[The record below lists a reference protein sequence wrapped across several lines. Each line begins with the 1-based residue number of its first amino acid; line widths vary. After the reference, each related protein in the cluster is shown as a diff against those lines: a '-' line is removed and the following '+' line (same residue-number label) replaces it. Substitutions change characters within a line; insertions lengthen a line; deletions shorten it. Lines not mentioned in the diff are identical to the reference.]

1 MMATVRGEGHH
12 SFFRSKLVNT
22 RRSCSV
28 FDQHRRPSGEGL
40 AFGHS
45 SCDNKSSA
53 SRRNLL
59 TTSHPSGQ
67 RLAGVSD
74 IALEDA
80 GVYSTLK
87 AAATVLVLPTMSTM
101 HHLASRS

>member
-1 MMATVRGEGHH
+1 VRQQVIGEPPKPTYNVAPKRAEIG
-12 SFFRSKLVNT
+12 R
-22 RRSCSV
+22 CM
-28 FDQHRRPSGEGL
+28 
-40 AFGHS
+40 
-45 SCDNKSSA
+45 
-53 SRRNLL
+53 
-59 TTSHPSGQ
+59 
-67 RLAGVSD
+67 SD